1 MTIQIHGL
9 KSLTY
14 CETMGLSKCFKAL
27 ADLGDKRE
35 TIDYDIAIGFNENSG
50 YVYIALEEGVTIASM
65 LGDDVEFLVTNF
77 ETGEESFHDTYS
89 EALDQ
94 VMDNYHNEVTA

>member
-9 KSLTY
+9 KGFTY

-27 ADLGDKRE
+27 ADLGDKAE
-35 TIDYDIAIGFNENSG
+35 PIDYEFAIGFNENSG
-50 YVYIALEEGVTIASM
+50 YVYIALEDGVTICSM
-65 LGDDVEFLVTNF
+65 LGSDVKYLVEDSNDG
-77 ETGEESFHDTYS
+77 GELLFDTYK

-94 VMDNYHNEVTA
+94 IMDSYHNEVTK

>member
-9 KSLTY
+9 KGFTY

-27 ADLGDKRE
+27 ADLCDKAE
-35 TIDYDIAIGFNENSG
+35 PIDYGIGFNENSG
-50 YVYIALEEGVTIASM
+50 YVYIALEEGVTIGSM
-65 LGDDVEFLVTNF
+65 LGGDVEFLVTNF
-77 ETGEESFHDTYS
+77 ETGDESFHDTYS

-94 VMDNYHNEVTA
+94 VMTNYHNEVTA

>member
-9 KSLTY
+9 KSFTY

-27 ADLGDKRE
+27 ADLGDKAE
-35 TIDYDIAIGFNENSG
+35 PIDYEISIGFNENSG

-65 LGDDVEFLVTNF
+65 LGGDVEFLVTNF
-77 ETGEESFHDTYS
+77 ETGDESFHDTYS

-94 VMDNYHNEVTA
+94 VMTNYHNEVTA

>member
-1 MTIQIHGL
+1 MTIQINGL
-9 KSLTY
+9 ENFTY

-27 ADLGDKRE
+27 ADLGDKAE
-35 TIDYDIAIGFNENSG
+35 PIDYEIAIGFNENSG

-65 LGDDVEFLVTNF
+65 LGRDVEFLVTNF

-89 EALDQ
+89 EALNK

>member
-9 KSLTY
+9 ESFTY

-27 ADLGDKRE
+27 ADLGDKAE
-35 TIDYDIAIGFNENSG
+35 PIDYEIAIGFNENSG

-65 LGDDVEFLVTNF
+65 LGGDVEYLVTDSHD
-77 ETGEESFHDTYS
+77 GEEFFFDTHK
-89 EALDQ
+89 EAEAKLQ
-94 VMDNYHNEVTA
+94 EMKEVVV